1 MTSRRETSPTA
12 GGRRRTDATRPT
24 DPAPSSWRDRRDTVL
39 SGRYLVTE
47 YGEGDHG
54 RQLQVETHLFGAE
67 RAERVIPVEDPLDR
81 ELVFS
86 EEQGPHAVPG
96 AVVFQVEN
104 VVGSRYHSV
113 LYGLVP

>member
-1 MTSRRETSPTA
+1 M
-12 GGRRRTDATRPT
+12 
-24 DPAPSSWRDRRDTVL
+24 
-39 SGRYLVTE
+39 TE